1 MARPFTNSGLDYAGP
16 FSLKTWKGRAA
27 RTYKS
32 YIAIFVCMAT
42 SAVHIELVTDYSS
55 SAFIAAFKRF
65 TGRRGI
71 CSTLYSDCGTNF
83 VGANAELRRLF
94 DSTSSELKEIAA
106 LILNNGTEWKFNPP
120 AAPHFGET
128 VLTYEE
134 MSTVLIQIEST
145 LNTRPLCPI
154 TEDITDSSALTP
166 GHILTGGSL
175 AIIPEPDLTR
185 EPTSRLTRWQML
197 KQLLDKF
204 WKRWSTECLQRYQAK
219 SKWHHPSHVLKV
231 GSMVLVIDERYP
243 PGKWPLARVTQVHPG
258 NDGLIRVVTLKT
270 ASSEFKRPITKVCI
284 LPMDANKNSSTKSF
298 VEGGREMLRDSKIQN
313 ERADSAS
320 TAKS

>member
-1 MARPFTNSGLDYAGP
+1 MFTFKNAPLPNSNPLLKLTPYIDGDGLLRVGSRLDNAAIDYECKHSLLLPKDSPITSLIIHDAHLKMLHGGTQLTLSCLRTKYWIMNGRPAVRSHILKCIRCTRYRELRAKQLMGQLSCARVIMARPFTNSGLDYAGP

-120 AAPHFGET
+120 AAPHFG
-128 VLTYEE
+128 
-134 MSTVLIQIEST
+134 
-145 LNTRPLCPI
+145 
-154 TEDITDSSALTP
+154 
-166 GHILTGGSL
+166 
-175 AIIPEPDLTR
+175 
-185 EPTSRLTRWQML
+185 
-197 KQLLDKF
+197 
-204 WKRWSTECLQRYQAK
+204 
-219 SKWHHPSHVLKV
+219 
-231 GSMVLVIDERYP
+231 
-243 PGKWPLARVTQVHPG
+243 GK
-258 NDGLIRVVTLKT
+258 
-270 ASSEFKRPITKVCI
+270 
-284 LPMDANKNSSTKSF
+284 
-298 VEGGREMLRDSKIQN
+298 
-313 ERADSAS
+313 
-320 TAKS
+320 